1 MQRLCSLHIIC
12 CVACLLLL
20 QIFYEKVDSLAA
32 ALCDTDKVFPCPT
45 LRSNLSAP
53 FWGELECAASNSFVI
68 SNCSGGQPSWEGFDK
83 AAQYDDGD
91 GNHLGAPE
99 LIGLYK
105 AGYTT
110 YINLTWTLNET
121 VNGRQC
127 AGPIPFEDVDSFL
140 PDVINLTSFA
150 NGSFQFSSNNAIFL
164 FGCDVINLSD
174 SDTLSVESDTCRE
187 YKQQCGNDML
197 CAELKPFQEL
207 ALHKTLQNLSCSH
220 FKFLTTVQTSK
231 PVSDWSNAVIQ
242 LIYGDIKCQ
251 ACLDSE
257 GQCYF
262 NKVTRSFEQCICGVN
277 SLSDTDC
284 FNIGKGCTAF
294 ACNIGAQIGLA
305 VGVTSAAFIVLALC
319 CLLKPKPL
327 DTFPKFVQT
336 RPKPSHPTLSLDLE
350 KLTERPVEISYS
362 SIVSATSNFNNVL
375 GEGGFGV
382 VYCGLLTGVPIAVK
396 VVAEVTS
403 EHRKKHFVN
412 EVATIGRIHHVH
424 VVRLL
429 GFCMEQH
436 HRILV
441 YEYVNNG
448 SLDNWLFKHRDN
460 PEQLLSWTQRY
471 NIAVGI
477 AKGLGYLHEECR
489 HRIVHCDIKPQ
500 NILLD
505 ENFCPKIADFGL
517 AKLMARDE
525 SAVATIARGT
535 PGYIAPEF
543 WMGGE
548 GQISTKFDVYS
559 FGMVLLELISGRRNF
574 ENGSCFP
581 KEAFEAAIKGNIQF
595 IIDVIMGVTMPAKD
609 KPAILIAEEWQHL
622 RRALFVALWCI
633 QDHPMSRPH
642 MSEVVLYLEGKIAV
656 DEHPPRP
663 AIASILLSLS
673 CQQWSHQCNDNI
685 TPISGC

>member
-20 QIFYEKVDSLAA
+20 QIFSEKIDSLAA

-187 YKQQCGNDML
+187 YKQQCDIAMP
-197 CAELKPFQEL
+197 CVQLKPFHEL

-220 FKFLTTVQTSK
+220 FKFLTTQQTSI
-231 PVSDWSNAVIQ
+231 PVSNWSNAAIQ

-251 ACLDSE
+251 ACLESE

-262 NKVTRSFEQCICGVN
+262 NKDTRSFEQCICGAN
-277 SLSDTDC
+277 SLSDTVC
-284 FNIGKGCTAF
+284 LNIDIDKDCTAF
-294 ACNIGAQIGLA
+294 ACNPGAQIGVA
-305 VGVTSAAFIVLALC
+305 VGVTFAAFIVLALC
-319 CLLKPKPL
+319 CFLKPKWL
-327 DTFPKFVQT
+327 DTLLKSVQT
-336 RPKPSHPTLSLDLE
+336 ISKPSDPTLILDLE
-350 KLTERPVEISYS
+350 KLTEWPVEISYS
-362 SIVSATSNFNNVL
+362 SIVSATSSFNNVL

-382 VYCGLLTGVPIAVK
+382 VYYGLLT
-396 VVAEVTS
+396 E
-403 EHRKKHFVN
+403 
-412 EVATIGRIHHVH
+412 
-424 VVRLL
+424 
-429 GFCMEQH
+429 
-436 HRILV
+436 
-441 YEYVNNG
+441 
-448 SLDNWLFKHRDN
+448 
-460 PEQLLSWTQRY
+460 
-471 NIAVGI
+471 
-477 AKGLGYLHEECR
+477 
-489 HRIVHCDIKPQ
+489 
-500 NILLD
+500 
-505 ENFCPKIADFGL
+505 
-517 AKLMARDE
+517 
-525 SAVATIARGT
+525 
-535 PGYIAPEF
+535 
-543 WMGGE
+543 
-548 GQISTKFDVYS
+548 
-559 FGMVLLELISGRRNF
+559 
-574 ENGSCFP
+574 
-581 KEAFEAAIKGNIQF
+581 EAFEAAIKDDIQF
-595 IIDVIMGVTMPAKD
+595 IIDVIMGRTMPAKD
-609 KPAILIAEEWQHL
+609 KPAILLAEEWQHV

-642 MSEVVLYLEGKIAV
+642 MSEVVLYLEGKMAV

-673 CQQWSHQCNDNI
+673 CQQWSHQCNDI
-685 TPISGC
+685 TPISGR